1 VIALIYAL
9 IAGGACW
16 IVSELLEMA
25 FGGRTALTLMLTA
38 AFHLLMVGGIWA
50 AYAGQGDRKGRLD
63 QVAAAMASVGYLI
76 VVYPPIAVTRDPSLD
91 YIEFMQSSSLFWAAG
106 MLVTLGVALFGA
118 AVLRSRSYPAT
129 MGLALLACPLVFMA
143 VILLDG
149 PPLIGFAA
157 NVLLGSV
164 FIAMGVRTL
173 RRKP

>member
-1 VIALIYAL
+1 
-9 IAGGACW
+9 
-16 IVSELLEMA
+16 
-25 FGGRTALTLMLTA
+25 
-38 AFHLLMVGGIWA
+38 
-50 AYAGQGDRKGRLD
+50 
-63 QVAAAMASVGYLI
+63 
-76 VVYPPIAVTRDPSLD
+76 
-91 YIEFMQSSSLFWAAG
+91 